1 MKVLVIGGGGR
12 EHALCWKIAQSP
24 LVDQVICAP
33 GNPGIAQ
40 CATCVDLSVDDLK
53 GLERFAADQ
62 SIDLTVVG
70 PEAPLAAGITDLFQ
84 AAGLRVFGPSKEAA
98 ALEASKAFAK
108 EVMAE
113 ANIPTAE
120 YARFEDADAALAYV
134 RDRGAPI
141 VIKADGLAAG
151 KGVVVA
157 RDLAVAEDAI
167 RHMMT
172 DKVFGDAG
180 NAVIVEECLEGEEA
194 SILAFCDGRTVV
206 PMVASQ
212 DHKPALD
219 GDKGPNT
226 GGMGAYSPAP
236 VIGEADMAVIERTV
250 LQPCV
255 DAMAKRGTPYTGI
268 LYAGLMMTAGGP
280 KVIEFNCRFG
290 DPETQVVLPQMRN
303 DIVPVFE
310 ACCDGTLDKGMADW
324 DSGACVSVV
333 MASGGYPGSYDK
345 GIAINGIDAAE
356 ALEGVTV
363 FHAGTKASDGKVVT
377 NGGRV
382 LNVTAS
388 GDDVAGA
395 ITRAYEAVKKIH
407 FDGAHYRTDIGQKA
421 LNRISGGRSPAS
433 FRNA

>member
-1 MKVLVIGGGGR
+1 MNVLVVGGGGR
-12 EHALCWKIAQSP
+12 EHALCWKISQSP
-24 LVDQVICAP
+24 LVDQVFCAP
-33 GNPGIAQ
+33 GNPGIAR
-40 CATCVDLSVDDLK
+40 CATCVDLSVDDLD
-53 GLERFAADQ
+53 GLVRFAGDQ

-70 PEAPLAAGITDLFQ
+70 PEAPLAAGISDLFQ
-84 AAGLRVFGPSKEAA
+84 AEGLRVFGPSKDAA

-108 EVMAE
+108 EVMSS

-120 YARFEDADAALAYV
+120 YARFEDAEAALEYV

-157 RDLAVAEDAI
+157 RDLAEAEDGI
-167 RHMMT
+167 RQMMT

-194 SILAFCDGRTVV
+194 SILAFSDGQTVV

-219 GDKGPNT
+219 GDKGANT

-236 VIGEADMAVIERTV
+236 VIRAADMKAIERTV

-255 DAMAKRGTPYTGI
+255 DAMAKRGTPYVGI
-268 LYAGLMMTAGGP
+268 LYAGLMMTAEGP

-290 DPETQVVLPQMRN
+290 DPETQVVLPRMRN

-310 ACCDGTLDKGMADW
+310 ACCDGTLKDVAVEW
-324 DSGACVSVV
+324 NSGACVSVV
-333 MASGGYPGSYDK
+333 MASGGYPGPYEK
-345 GIAINGIDAAE
+345 GIEINGVEDAE

-395 ITRAYEAVKKIH
+395 IARAYEAVKRIR
-407 FDGAHYRTDIGQKA
+407 FEGAHYRTDIGRKA
-421 LNRISGGRSPAS
+421 LNRIRLSE
-433 FRNA
+433 

>member
-24 LVDQVICAP
+24 LVEEVYCAP
-33 GNPGIAQ
+33 GNPGIAR
-40 CATCVDLSVDDLK
+40 CATCVDLSVDDLD
-53 GLERFAADQ
+53 GLAQFAADQ
-62 SIDLTVVG
+62 SIGLTVVG
-70 PEAPLAAGITDLFQ
+70 PEAPLAAGIVDRFQ
-84 AAGLRVFGPSKEAA
+84 AAGLRAFGPSQKAA
-98 ALEASKAFAK
+98 ELEASKAFAK
-108 EVMAE
+108 AVMSE

-134 RDRGAPI
+134 RERGAPI

-151 KGVVVA
+151 KGVTVA
-157 RDLAVAEDAI
+157 RSLAEAETAI

-172 DKVFGDAG
+172 EKVFGDAG

-212 DHKPALD
+212 DHKPAFD
-219 GDKGPNT
+219 GDTGPNT

-236 VIGEADMAVIERTV
+236 VIDAAGMALIERTV

-255 DAMAKRGTPYTGI
+255 DAMAARGTPYVGV

-290 DPETQVVLPQMRN
+290 DPETQVVLPRMQG

-310 ACCDGTLDKGMADW
+310 ACCDGTLDAAATAW
-324 DSGACVSVV
+324 DAGACVSVV
-333 MASGGYPGSYDK
+333 MASGGYPGSYEK
-345 GIAINGIDAAE
+345 GVAIEGIDAAE

-363 FHAGTKASDGKVVT
+363 FHAGTKASNGAIVT
-377 NGGRV
+377 SGGRV
-382 LNVTAS
+382 LNVTAR
-388 GDDVAGA
+388 GEDVADA
-395 ITRAYEAVKKIH
+395 IARAYEAVKLIH
-407 FDGAHYRTDIGQKA
+407 FDGAHYRTDIGGKA
-421 LNRISGGRSPAS
+421 LERL
-433 FRNA
+433 NAQR